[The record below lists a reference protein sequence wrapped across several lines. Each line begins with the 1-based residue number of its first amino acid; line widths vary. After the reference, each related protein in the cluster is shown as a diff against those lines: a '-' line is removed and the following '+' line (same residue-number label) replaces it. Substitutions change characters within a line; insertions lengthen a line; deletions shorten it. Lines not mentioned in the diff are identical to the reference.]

1 MATRVLVV
9 GGSRGIGKQA
19 AVAFSNAGAEVCI
32 TYQSNEVAAQSAAE
46 DIRSAGGGF
55 VGAWNFDAS
64 VESECIENYQQI
76 MSQLGGVDVLVHCS
90 GITRDKTFKKMD
102 FKQWKSV
109 VDVNLNSTF
118 HSCKAVLPGMQEQNF
133 GRIILLSSV
142 IGQSGGFGQ
151 TNYAASKSAIMGFMK
166 SLALECAMNDV
177 TVNALCPGFVETDMT
192 GGIPLDIKDRILSSI
207 PKRRF
212 ASTKEIAHAILFLA
226 SPMSGYITG
235 QAIGVNGGLYM

>member
-55 VGAWNFDAS
+55 VGAWKFDAS